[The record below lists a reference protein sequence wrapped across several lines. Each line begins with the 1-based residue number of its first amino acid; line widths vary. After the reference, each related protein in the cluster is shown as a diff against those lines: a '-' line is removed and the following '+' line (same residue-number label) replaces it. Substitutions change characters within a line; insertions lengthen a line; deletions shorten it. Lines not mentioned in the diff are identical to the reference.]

1 MVNLIKIWDVGCPVC
16 ERLEVADKMAK
27 ESFGLNL
34 VKYTVE
40 EVATSK
46 SKLRSYVAK
55 YFVDE
60 RGDIDIPI
68 YIIMNDGV
76 IERASIITEPYELT
90 EMLQSWEITM
100 KSTLFD

>member
-16 ERLEVADKMAK
+16 ESLDSADQMAK
-27 ESFGLNL
+27 KSFGLNL

-46 SKLRSYVAK
+46 SKIRDYVAK
-55 YFVDE
+55 YFVDD
-60 RGDIDIPI
+60 RGDINIPI
-68 YIIMNDGV
+68 YIVMNDGV
-76 IERASIITEPYELT
+76 IERASVISEPNELM
-90 EMLQSWEITM
+90 EMLLAWELTM